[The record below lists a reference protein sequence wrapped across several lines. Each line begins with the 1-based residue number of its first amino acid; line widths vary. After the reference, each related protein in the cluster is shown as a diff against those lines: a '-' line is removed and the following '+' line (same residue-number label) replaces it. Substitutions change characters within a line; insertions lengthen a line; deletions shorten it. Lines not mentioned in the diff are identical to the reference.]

1 MRRLALA
8 LVALGFAPAALP
20 AGDTAKAVTF
30 SKDSAG
36 KVPAGWK
43 VDKTGKGEGSNW
55 SVVADDTAP
64 GKTGFALMQTAE
76 SPTAMFNLCVLEDSR
91 FLDGEVEVAFK
102 AVKGD
107 HDQGG
112 GIVWRYQDANNY
124 YIARMN
130 PLEDNLRLY
139 KVVDGKRIQLATDDK
154 VKAAAG
160 TWHTLKIKH
169 TGKQIA
175 VYFDGKKLLEA
186 SDEAFAKAG
195 KVGLWTKADAQTRF
209 DVLVVRAASK
219 EP

>member
-1 MRRLALA
+1 MRTLPLALA
-8 LVALGFAPAALP
+8 FLALTTSAAP
-20 AGDTAKAVTF
+20 AGDKNRPLTF

-36 KVPAGWK
+36 KAPAGWT
-43 VDKTGKGEGSNW
+43 VARTGKGDGSAW
-55 SVVADDTAP
+55 SVVADDSAP
-64 GKTGFALMQTAE
+64 GKTGFALMQTAA

-91 FLDGEVEVAFK
+91 FLDGEVEVRFK

-130 PLEDNLRLY
+130 PLEDNVRLY
-139 KVVDGKRIQLATDDK
+139 KVVDGKRLQLATDDK
-154 VKAAAG
+154 VKAEAG

-169 TGKQIA
+169 VGKQIE
-175 VYFDGKKLLEA
+175 VWLNGKKLLEA
-186 SDEAFAKAG
+186 AEDTFAKAG

-209 DVLVVRAASK
+209 DMLVIGEK
-219 EP
+219 K

>member
-1 MRRLALA
+1 MRRL
-8 LVALGFAPAALP
+8 LVALAALCFAAPLP
-20 AGDTAKAVTF
+20 AGDQAKAVTF

-43 VDKTGKGEGSNW
+43 VDKTGKGAGSSW
-55 SVVADDTAP
+55 RVVADDTAP

-76 SPTAMFNLCVLEDSR
+76 SPSAMFNLCVLEDSR

-139 KVVDGKRIQLATDDK
+139 KVMDGKRIQLATDDK
-154 VKAAAG
+154 VNAASG

-169 TGKQIA
+169 TGKKIE

-186 SDEAFAKAG
+186 TDDAFAKAG

-209 DVLVVRAASK
+209 DMLVVRAAGK